1 MFFKLEGTQIGI
13 APFLLLIGL
22 ILMLKKNVFILTYF
36 VKQIHISFVFA
47 PKFVVRTKIVIYWLF
62 WWIAVEYIWQ
72 NSRKIV
78 ANKHILLDPYT
89 YVPNK
94 HTGNSFL

>member
-1 MFFKLEGTQIGI
+1 MIFKKKRKII
-13 APFLLLIGL
+13 FFLLVELEMTIGF
-22 ILMLKKNVFILTYF
+22 ILLDNYVFILTYF
-36 VKQIHISFVFA
+36 VKQIHLSVVFA

-78 ANKHILLDPYT
+78 ANKHTCP
-89 YVPNK
+89 K
-94 HTGNSFL
+94 

>member
-1 MFFKLEGTQIGI
+1 MNTSGFYEELPLESQMSVE
-13 APFLLLIGL
+13 F
-22 ILMLKKNVFILTYF
+22 
-36 VKQIHISFVFA
+36 QSEFA

-78 ANKHILLDPYT
+78 AD
-89 YVPNK
+89 K
-94 HTGNSFL
+94 HTCPK